1 MNIIL
6 YLSSNLLI
14 RMITCKSF
22 VLTFSSLSSSFLGKR
37 EHQAFQIYRRFN
49 RHIQMFKINNC
60 RVFQI
65 IHGVQ
70 MDSLN
75 FHSVS
80 FDLPPP
86 QLFFENRWIDNI
98 GSSTKLLIFNPGNEL
113 LLKKNHILHPMK
125 ILYFLESSSGL
136 EFRWKNCRDTRE
148 QRPNNGRRTFQ
159 FHLIPTSYI
168 LEQGNAR
175 RQILFMI
182 CLG

>member
-1 MNIIL
+1 
-6 YLSSNLLI
+6 
-14 RMITCKSF
+14 
-22 VLTFSSLSSSFLGKR
+22 
-37 EHQAFQIYRRFN
+37 
-49 RHIQMFKINNC
+49 MFKINNC

-98 GSSTKLLIFNPGNEL
+98 GSSTKLLILNPGNEL

-125 ILYFLESSSGL
+125 ILYSRESSSGL
-136 EFRWKNCRDTRE
+136 EFRSKNCRDTRE
-148 QRPNNGRRTFQ
+148 SRPNNGRRTFQ
-159 FHLIPTSYI
+159 SHLIPTYWNKEMLGGRSY
-168 LEQGNAR
+168 LWSASGEYEDLKRSVKTKKHNVKKK
-175 RQILFMI
+175 
-182 CLG
+182 